1 MPMSSS
7 CCIAMSIT
15 TSNPALKALLSYWYV
30 SNVWGQWAR
39 CFFVL
44 RVSTPGC
51 LMLINGRLLNF
62 KMRPIKTLYDSL
74 GVVMDEVRE
83 HYRGQFREQLAT
95 MLRSASKAQKIRRL
109 QPLIERYLLDGAS
122 HQVVAEDLSVAGLEI
137 SRQVFTVTL
146 NRVRAESIED
156 APKAP
161 QTTSVKPAPN
171 VQPKH
176 SVQQKQTIESP
187 AD

>member
-51 LMLINGRLLNF
+51 LTLIKGRLPSS
-62 KMRPIKTLYDSL
+62 KARPIKILYDSL
-74 GVVMDEVRE
+74 EVVM
-83 HYRGQFREQLAT
+83 
-95 MLRSASKAQKIRRL
+95 RSEERRVGKESRCRRL
-109 QPLIERYLLDGAS
+109 SQNET
-122 HQVVAEDLSVAGLEI
+122 EE
-137 SRQVFTVTL
+137 
-146 NRVRAESIED
+146 E
-156 APKAP
+156 
-161 QTTSVKPAPN
+161 
-171 VQPKH
+171 
-176 SVQQKQTIESP
+176 
-187 AD
+187 

>member
-1 MPMSSS
+1 
-7 CCIAMSIT
+7 
-15 TSNPALKALLSYWYV
+15 
-30 SNVWGQWAR
+30 
-39 CFFVL
+39 
-44 RVSTPGC
+44 
-51 LMLINGRLLNF
+51 
-62 KMRPIKTLYDSL
+62 
-74 GVVMDEVRE
+74 MDEVRE

-122 HQVVAEDLSVAGLEI
+122 HQVVAEDLSDAGLVI
-137 SRQVFTVTL
+137 TRQVFTVTL
-146 NRVRAESIED
+146 NRVRAESTETT
-156 APKAP
+156 KAA

-187 AD
+187 ADLRAIRDMNFDLEALRQEELARRRAKKNS